1 MSSGNARRTRNGRI
15 AILGAAVAWSTA
27 GLGQHALD
35 ATAATQVMG
44 RALFAFLF
52 LLGVVVF
59 TERGSTLASIRSL
72 GLSGL
77 IVAVALAI
85 SSGTFLFALNYT
97 SVANVLFFQAAAPM
111 FAALLGWLIISE
123 RIGRRTW
130 LSIGVAAVGM
140 TVMVAGSLNAGPL
153 AVLLPFVMTA
163 SFAVVIVVTRQRRE
177 VSMLPATCASQ
188 VIVIVV
194 LAPFVS
200 VGSAT
205 NSDWA
210 IFFMLGVF
218 QMGIGLTLLTVGARM
233 LPSAEVALLT
243 LLEVALGPLWVWL
256 AYSEQPTA
264 TTLVGGAIITA
275 AVVVQATASEDTVPG
290 IADELTSGPEPELK
304 PETEQIAL
312 PRVAVPAPD
321 AP

>member
-1 MSSGNARRTRNGRI
+1 MSTADTRRTRNGRI

-27 GLGQHALD
+27 GLAQQALD
-35 ATAATQVMG
+35 ATAATQIAG

-59 TERGSTLASIRSL
+59 TERGRAVASLRSL
-72 GLSGL
+72 GGSGI
-77 IVAVALAI
+77 IVTVALAI

-111 FAALLGWLIISE
+111 FAALLAWAVMSE
-123 RIGRRTW
+123 RIGSRTW
-130 LSIGVAAVGM
+130 LAIAVAAVGM
-140 TVMVAGSLNAGPL
+140 TVMVAGSLDAGAL

-163 SFAVVIVVTRQRRE
+163 SFAVVIVITRHRQE

-188 VIVIVV
+188 VLVLVV
-194 LAPFVS
+194 LVPFIS

-205 NSDWA
+205 GSDWT
-210 IFFMLGVF
+210 IFFLLGVF

-243 LLEVALGPLWVWL
+243 LLEVVLGPLWVWL

-275 AVVVQATASEDTVPG
+275 AVIVQATASEDPESVASPVP
-290 IADELTSGPEPELK
+290 IPTPNAAQEHVS
-304 PETEQIAL
+304 A
-312 PRVAVPAPD
+312 
-321 AP
+321 